1 MRLIGITG
9 GVGAGKTEILSYI
22 RKHYLCKICLA
33 DEVAHNIEQPGQE
46 CYEKIVKL
54 LGRGILNEE
63 GQIDRNRMAA
73 RIFLD
78 KTLLEKINAIVHP
91 AVRHYLEEEVNKAKE
106 DGRTELF
113 FIEAALLIENGYRD
127 FVDEMWYVYASLPVR
142 EQRLKESRGYSR
154 EKIQKIMSSQLTE
167 EQFRTSSDFII
178 DNSGSLDTAYDQI
191 NKRLE
196 AYTWQE

>member
-1 MRLIGITG
+1 
-9 GVGAGKTEILSYI
+9 
-22 RKHYLCKICLA
+22 
-33 DEVAHNIEQPGQE
+33 
-46 CYEKIVKL
+46 
-54 LGRGILNEE
+54 
-63 GQIDRNRMAA
+63 MAA

-167 EQFRTSSDFII
+167 EQFRKNSDFII